1 MECYLQIQNI
11 FCGQLFLK
19 TTNKVDR
26 GLVSIGIKYLHIY
39 FNFDWLTYQ
48 YIHGRTSEGL
58 HRFKGLHWVKDAN
71 IQAFLASFFL
81 HRFSCICSTSTDS
94 VCLRKNRIKD
104 KFAYRHILHF
114 VQCSSVDIIVEA
126 ST

>member
-11 FCGQLFLK
+11 LCGQLFLK
-19 TTNKVDR
+19 TTNKVD
-26 GLVSIGIKYLHIY
+26 GELVSIGIKYLHMY

-58 HRFKGLHWVKDAN
+58 HRFKGLHWVKHAN
-71 IQAFLASFFL
+71 ILAFLASVFPVF
-81 HRFSCICSTSTDS
+81 STSTDS
-94 VCLRKNRIKD
+94 VCLRKNRIKE
-104 KFAYRHILHF
+104 KFAYWHILHF
-114 VQCSSVDIIVEA
+114 AQCSSVDIIQVEA